1 MTAKETVKARRTRVV
16 SCLMGGMSVDETAS
30 ATGLD
35 ARTVKRDLLAVPL
48 DRLAVIRE
56 NWVTFGYPAAM
67 VAERLAVRESDVAAD
82 LAALRLT
89 EASRNRRAYAARFPK
104 PYTPAFDKLGE
115 AEREQARSAHRHAE
129 YRYRK
134 RARGPKPSRWNP
146 DKRMAAAVRLRAE
159 ELSLRQIAERLVCS
173 EGTVRNDLKRWQRD
187 HPNAVPLR
195 KAAAKNSPGSD
206 GITQS
211 GYAPPA
217 TGAVDGANV
226 VPLRKAR

>member
-1 MTAKETVKARRTRVV
+1 MTAKETVKARRAWVV
-16 SCLMGGMSVDETAS
+16 SCLMGGMSVDEAAS

-48 DRLAVIRE
+48 DRLAVVRE
-56 NWVTFGYPAAM
+56 HWVTFGYPAA
-67 VAERLAVRESDVAAD
+67 VIAERLATRESDVAAD

-104 PYTPAFDKLGE
+104 PYTPEYDKLSE
-115 AEREQARSAHRHAE
+115 AERQQARNAHWAAE
-129 YRYRK
+129 NQPRK
-134 RARGPKPSRWNP
+134 RARKTIPAMPHR
-146 DKRMAAAVRLRAE
+146 RMPRAVELRAQG
-159 ELSLRQIAERLVCS
+159 LSLRQIAERLMCS

-195 KAAAKNSPGSD
+195 KAAAKNSPGDD
-206 GITQS
+206 GITHP
-211 GYAPPA
+211 GYAPTA
-217 TGAVDGANV
+217 TGAAEGANV